1 MGWNEPENGNRD
13 PWGGRRNEQG
23 PPDLD
28 EVVRRLQERLG
39 SLFGRRGRRPGGGE
53 RGPTPPP
60 ASTWMILVGVLVAG
74 LVYEMFWRI
83 DSAERGVVLRFGKYV
98 TTLQPGPHFR
108 FPRPIERVIK
118 LNVEQI
124 RGFTVTASM
133 LTKDEN
139 IAQLELAV
147 QYRIKDEFKY
157 LLRIADPDQTVQR
170 AAESAIRET
179 IGGNTFDFVINEG
192 RAQVAADAG
201 RLMQEMLD
209 AYESGIEVTSVNML
223 SATAPEDVKSSFD
236 DAIKSREDKQ
246 RKINEAE
253 AYRNENIERAEG
265 EAARIRLEA
274 EAYKA
279 QVVSR
284 AEGEAKR
291 FEELLTAYEKA
302 PQVTRQRLYIET
314 IEKVLA
320 GSSKVLSEQDG
331 SGNVT
336 YLPLDKL
343 LESRAPGAAAT
354 TGGATQQSTEVT
366 DPDVYDAREAP
377 DAAALARLRES
388 NRMRG
393 TR

>member
-1 MGWNEPENGNRD
+1 MGWNEPNDGNRD

-28 EVVRRLQERLG
+28 EVVRKLQDKLG
-39 SLFGRRGRRPGGGE
+39 ALFGRKGRRPAGGGE
-53 RGPTPPP
+53 RPVGPTPK
-60 ASTWMILVGVLVAG
+60 STYALIGIIAVLA

-108 FPRPIERVIK
+108 LPRPFERVIK

-124 RGFTVTASM
+124 RGFTVNASM

-147 QYRIKDEFKY
+147 QYRIKDEFQY
-157 LLRIADPDQTVQR
+157 LLRIADPDQSVQR

-192 RAQVAADAG
+192 RAAVAADAG
-201 RLMQEMLD
+201 KLMQEMLD
-209 AYESGIEVTSVNML
+209 AYESGIEITSVNML

-253 AYRNENIERAEG
+253 AYRNEIVERAQG
-265 EAARIRLEA
+265 EAARIRLES
-274 EAYKA
+274 EAYKSE
-279 QVVSR
+279 VVSR
-284 AEGEAKR
+284 AEGEARR
-291 FEELLTAYEKA
+291 FEELLAAYDKA
-302 PQVTRQRLYIET
+302 PEVTRKRLYLET
-314 IEKVLA
+314 VESVLGNTGKVLMEQG
-320 GSSKVLSEQDG
+320 GSN
-331 SGNVT
+331 NVT
-336 YLPLDKL
+336 YLPLDRL
-343 LESRAPGAAAT
+343 LERAPAKAGTETTLEGQAQPNAT
-354 TGGATQQSTEVT
+354 VT
-366 DPDVYDAREAP
+366 DPDVYQGRE
-377 DAAALARLRES
+377 DALARLREN
-388 NRMRG
+388 NRLRG

>member
-1 MGWNEPENGNRD
+1 MGWNEPNDNNRD

-28 EVVRRLQERLG
+28 EVVRKLQDKL
-39 SLFGRRGRRPGGGE
+39 SALFGRRPRGGGGSGS
-53 RGPTPPP
+53 RGPANAS
-60 ASTWMILVGVLVAG
+60 ASTWILIALLAG
-74 LVYEMFWRI
+74 AGFIYEIFWRI

-108 FPRPIERVIK
+108 FPRPIEKVVKVNI
-118 LNVEQI
+118 EQI
-124 RGFTVTASM
+124 RGFSVNATM

-139 IAQLELAV
+139 ITQLELAV
-147 QYRIKDEFKY
+147 QYRIKDVSNY

-179 IGGNTFDFVINEG
+179 IGSRTFDFVINEG
-192 RAQVAADAG
+192 RAEVAADAG
-201 RLMQEMLD
+201 QHMQEMLD
-209 AYESGIEVTSVNML
+209 NYQSGIEVTSVNML

-253 AYRNENIERAEG
+253 AYRNENVERAQG
-265 EAARIRLEA
+265 EAARIRLES
-274 EAYKA
+274 EGYKA

-284 AEGEAKR
+284 AEGEARR
-291 FEELLTAYEKA
+291 FEQLLAAYEQA
-302 PQVTRQRLYIET
+302 PAVTRQRLYLET
-314 IEKVLA
+314 VETVLASSNKVLMEK
-320 GSSKVLSEQDG
+320 GG

-343 LESRAPGAAAT
+343 LERVPAPLTTPAADSSA
-354 TGGATQQSTEVT
+354 STVT
-366 DPDVYDAREAP
+366 DPDVYTAP
-377 DAAALARLRES
+377 ADAAARLRDNS
-388 NRMRG
+388 RLRG
-393 TR
+393 AR

>member
-1 MGWNEPENGNRD
+1 MGWNEPNDNNRD
-13 PWGGRRNEQG
+13 PWGGRRNEPG

-28 EVVRRLQERLG
+28 AIVRKLQDKLG
-39 SLFGRRGRRPGGGE
+39 AMFGRRPRGTGGAGRS
-53 RGPTPPP
+53 PTE
-60 ASTWMILVGVLVAG
+60 ASAPTLALIAVIALAG

-108 FPRPIERVIK
+108 FPRPIEKVVKVNI
-118 LNVEQI
+118 EQI
-124 RGFTVTASM
+124 RGFSVNATM

-139 IAQLELAV
+139 ITQLELAV
-147 QYRIKDEFKY
+147 QYRIKDVSSY
-157 LLRIADPDQTVQR
+157 LLKIADPDQTVQR

-179 IGGNTFDFVINEG
+179 IGGRTFDFVINEG
-192 RAQVAADAG
+192 RAEVAADAG
-201 RLMQEMLD
+201 EHLQEMLD
-209 AYESGIEVTSVNML
+209 AYQSGIEVTSVNML

-253 AYRNENIERAEG
+253 AYRNENVERAQG
-265 EAARIRLEA
+265 EAARIRLES
-274 EAYKA
+274 EGYKA

-284 AEGEAKR
+284 AEGEARR
-291 FEELLTAYEKA
+291 FEELLAAYDKA
-302 PQVTRQRLYIET
+302 PDVTRQRLYLET
-314 IEKVLA
+314 VETVLA
-320 GSSKVLSEQDG
+320 GTNKVIMENGG

-343 LESRAPGAAAT
+343 LERAAVPATPGAASD
-354 TGGATQQSTEVT
+354 TGAAAVP
-366 DPDVYDAREAP
+366 DPDAYNLSG
-377 DAAALARLRES
+377 DAAARLRDNS
-388 NRMRG
+388 RVRG

>member
-1 MGWNEPENGNRD
+1 MGWNEPNDGNRD

-28 EVVRRLQERLG
+28 EVVRKLQDKL
-39 SLFGRRGRRPGGGE
+39 SALFGGKGRRPGAGGE
-53 RGPTPPP
+53 RPAGPTPK
-60 ASTWMILVGVLVAG
+60 STLALIGILVVLG

-108 FPRPIERVIK
+108 LPRPFERVIK

-124 RGFTVTASM
+124 RGFTVNASM

-157 LLRIADPDQTVQR
+157 LLRIADPDQSVQR
-170 AAESAIRET
+170 AAESAIRES

-201 RLMQEMLD
+201 KLMQEMLD
-209 AYESGIEVTSVNML
+209 AYESGIEITSVNML

-253 AYRNENIERAEG
+253 AYRNEIVERAQG
-265 EAARIRLEA
+265 EAARIRLES
-274 EAYKA
+274 EAYKSE
-279 QVVSR
+279 VVSR
-284 AEGEAKR
+284 AEGEARR

-302 PQVTRQRLYIET
+302 PEVTRQRLYLET
-314 IEKVLA
+314 VESVLGNTGKVLMN
-320 GSSKVLSEQDG
+320 QDG
-331 SGNVT
+331 SNNVT
-336 YLPLDKL
+336 YLPLDRL
-343 LESRAPGAAAT
+343 LERGTAKAGAAAPSESEPQ
-354 TGGATQQSTEVT
+354 GSTAVA
-366 DPDVYDAREAP
+366 DPDVYSGRE
-377 DAAALARLRES
+377 DALARLREN
-388 NRMRG
+388 NRLRG

>member
-1 MGWNEPENGNRD
+1 MGWNEPNDGNRD

-28 EVVRRLQERLG
+28 EVVRKLQDKLG
-39 SLFGRRGRRPGGGE
+39 ALFGGKGRRPGGGSD
-53 RGPTPPP
+53 RPASPTPK
-60 ASTWMILVGVLVAG
+60 STLALIGIVVVLG

-83 DSAERGVVLRFGKYV
+83 DSAERGVVLRFGKYI

-108 FPRPIERVIK
+108 LPRPFERVIK

-124 RGFTVTASM
+124 RGFTVNASM

-192 RAQVAADAG
+192 RAQVGADAG

-209 AYESGIEVTSVNML
+209 AYESGIEITSVNML

-253 AYRNENIERAEG
+253 AYRNEIVESSQG
-265 EAARIRLEA
+265 EAARIRLES
-274 EAYKA
+274 EAYKSE
-279 QVVSR
+279 VVSR
-284 AEGEAKR
+284 AEGEAQR
-291 FEELLTAYEKA
+291 FEELLAAYEKA
-302 PQVTRQRLYIET
+302 PQVTRQRLYLET
-314 IEKVLA
+314 VESVLGNTGKVLM
-320 GSSKVLSEQDG
+320 EQG
-331 SGNVT
+331 GNNNVT
-336 YLPLDKL
+336 YLPLDRL
-343 LESRAPGAAAT
+343 LERLPPKPNT
-354 TGGATQQSTEVT
+354 TTNADGPPQGGTAVA
-366 DPDVYDAREAP
+366 DPDIYSGRE
-377 DAAALARLRES
+377 DALARLRES
-388 NRMRG
+388 NRLRG
-393 TR
+393 AR

>member
-1 MGWNEPENGNRD
+1 MGWNEPNDGNRD

-28 EVVRRLQERLG
+28 EVVRKLQDKL
-39 SLFGRRGRRPGGGE
+39 SALFGGKGRRPGGGGE
-53 RGPTPPP
+53 RPAGPIPK
-60 ASTWMILVGVLVAG
+60 STLALIGIIVVLG

-83 DSAERGVVLRFGKYV
+83 DSAERGVVLRFGKYI

-108 FPRPIERVIK
+108 LPRPFERVIK

-124 RGFTVTASM
+124 RGFTVNASM

-157 LLRIADPDQTVQR
+157 LLRIADPDQSVQR

-192 RAQVAADAG
+192 RAQVGADAG
-201 RLMQEMLD
+201 KLMQEMLD
-209 AYESGIEVTSVNML
+209 AYQSGIEITSVNML

-253 AYRNENIERAEG
+253 AYRNEIVERAQG
-265 EAARIRLEA
+265 EAARIRLES
-274 EAYKA
+274 EAYKSE
-279 QVVSR
+279 VVSR
-284 AEGEAKR
+284 AEGEAQR

-302 PQVTRQRLYIET
+302 PGVTRQRLYLET
-314 IEKVLA
+314 VESVLGNTGKVLM
-320 GSSKVLSEQDG
+320 EQG
-331 SGNVT
+331 ASNNVT
-336 YLPLDKL
+336 YLPLDRL
-343 LESRAPGAAAT
+343 LKQTPAGSNAETAPQGQPQA
-354 TGGATQQSTEVT
+354 GGAVA
-366 DPDVYDAREAP
+366 DPDVYPARE
-377 DAAALARLRES
+377 DALARLREN
-388 NRMRG
+388 NRLRG

>member
-1 MGWNEPENGNRD
+1 MGWNEPNENNRD

-28 EVVRRLQERLG
+28 EIIRKLQDRLG
-39 SLFGRRGRRPGGGE
+39 TLFGRRPGAGGG
-53 RGPTPPP
+53 RGSSEPSV
-60 ASTWMILVGVLVAG
+60 ATWALLGVVLLAG
-74 LVYEMFWRI
+74 LVYETFWRV

-118 LNVEQI
+118 VNIEQI
-124 RGFTVTASM
+124 RGFSVNATM

-139 IAQLELAV
+139 ITQLELAV
-147 QYRIKDEFKY
+147 QYRIKDVANY
-157 LLRIADPDQTVQR
+157 LLKIADPDQTVQR
-170 AAESAIRET
+170 AAESGIRET

-201 RLMQEMLD
+201 KLMQEMLD
-209 AYESGIEVTSVNML
+209 TYQSGIEITSVNML

-253 AYRNENIERAEG
+253 AYRNENVERAQG

-284 AEGEAKR
+284 AEGEARR
-291 FEELLTAYEKA
+291 FEQLVAAYEAA
-302 PQVTRQRLYIET
+302 PAVTRQRLYLET
-314 IEKVLA
+314 IEEVLA
-320 GSSKVLSEQDG
+320 GSSKVLMEGGAG
-331 SGNVT
+331 SDNVT
-336 YLPLDKL
+336 YLPLDRL
-343 LESRAPGAAAT
+343 LDRKPAPAT
-354 TGGATQQSTEVT
+354 HTEPAGDPSGIS
-366 DPDVYDAREAP
+366 DPDTYTAP
-377 DAAALARLRES
+377 VDSVTRSRSDDRLRGV
-388 NRMRG
+388 R
-393 TR
+393 